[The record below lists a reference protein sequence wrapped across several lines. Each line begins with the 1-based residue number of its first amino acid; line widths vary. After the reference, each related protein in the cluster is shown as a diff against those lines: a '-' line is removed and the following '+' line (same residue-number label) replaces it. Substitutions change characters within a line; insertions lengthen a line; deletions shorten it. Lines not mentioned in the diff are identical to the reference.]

1 MRPAVSVGL
10 GGACSRETKCGTSR
24 AFALAYRAQP
34 ANLHDDSH
42 LNSWFDF
49 DLFADPDH
57 SVPVSNELDP
67 IFPADPPDFS
77 EYADALFP
85 DPHAGSGATSLVSDE
100 PGIAAEADPLTLST
114 V

>member
-1 MRPAVSVGL
+1 VSVGL
-10 GGACSRETKCGTSR
+10 GGPCGRETKCRTSR

-49 DLFADPDH
+49 DLFADADH
-57 SVPVSNELDP
+57 AIPASNELDP
-67 IFPADPPDFS
+67 IFPANPPDFS

-85 DPHAGSGATSLVSDE
+85 DLHAGSGATSLVSDE
-100 PGIAAEADPLTLST
+100 PGIAAEADHLALST